1 MQGRVFGVVAA
12 LMLWSTLVLA
22 DQRVTVPLVQGEDRA
37 AAVGRGFDEALALET
52 QTIAGPALTPAR
64 LKAVMGVLAKER
76 DTLVLGYK
84 EAVGDVGNAT
94 AGGNATGET
103 LALDVRVHGAGLK
116 TRLRDMGVL
125 STLTGPLP
133 YVLRLSGVEP
143 SRTKRLGALQ
153 ELSGL
158 APVAAADE
166 DVPVLTLSQGRDWNG
181 VLSLGEWSSTRSA
194 KTLDEVW
201 LAVWKDYFSR
211 PAQAGGSGAG
221 VEVRISGWLSSM
233 GPMEFDRLMD
243 GWNAEIERKALIG
256 VEMEGQGLAGVWRI
270 TTGSRD
276 ALVRRL
282 EDAAKAQGLTVRVR

>member
-37 AAVGRGFDEALALET
+37 AAVGRAFDEALALET
-52 QTIAGPALTPAR
+52 RVIAGPALTPAR
-64 LKAVMGVLAKER
+64 LKAVMGVLVKER
-76 DTLVLGYK
+76 DSLVLGYK
-84 EAVGDVGNAT
+84 ETAGDAGNAT
-94 AGGNATGET
+94 VAGNATGEALT
-103 LALDVRVHGAGLK
+103 LDVRVHGAGLK
-116 TRLRDMGVL
+116 ARLRDLGVL

-143 SRTKRLGALQ
+143 SRTKRLSALQ

-158 APVAAADE
+158 APVAAAGA
-166 DVPVLTLSQGRDWNG
+166 DVPVLTLSQGRDWSG
-181 VLSLGEWSSTRSA
+181 VLSLGEWNSTRSA

-211 PAQAGGSGAG
+211 PAQAGGGGAG

-256 VEMEGQGLAGVWRI
+256 VEMEGQGMAGVWRI
-270 TTGSRD
+270 TTGSRE
-276 ALVRRL
+276 ALSRRL
-282 EDAAKAQGLTVRVR
+282 EDAAKAQGLTVRIR

>member
-84 EAVGDVGNAT
+84 ETVGDVGNAT

-143 SRTKRLGALQ
+143 SRTKRIGALQ

-158 APVAAADE
+158 APVAAAGE

>member
-52 QTIAGPALTPAR
+52 RAIAGPALTPAR
-64 LKAVMGVLAKER
+64 LKAVMGVLVKER
-76 DTLVLGYK
+76 DSLILGYK
-84 EAVGDVGNAT
+84 ESAADAGNAT
-94 AGGNATGET
+94 VAGNATSEA
-103 LALDVRVHGAGLK
+103 LILDVRVHGAGLK
-116 TRLRDMGVL
+116 ARLRDLGVL

-143 SRTKRLGALQ
+143 SRTKRLSALQ

-158 APVAAADE
+158 APVAAAGA
-166 DVPVLTLSQGRDWNG
+166 DVPVLTLSQGRDWSG
-181 VLSLGEWSSTRSA
+181 VLSLGEWNSTRSA

-211 PAQAGGSGAG
+211 PAQAGGGGAG

-256 VEMEGQGLAGVWRI
+256 VEMEGQSMAGVWRI
-270 TTGSRD
+270 TTGSRE
-276 ALVRRL
+276 ALSRRL
-282 EDAAKAQGLTVRVR
+282 EDAAKAQGLTVRIR

>member
-1 MQGRVFGVVAA
+1 MQGRVFGVFAA

-52 QTIAGPALTPAR
+52 RAIAGPALTPSR

-76 DTLVLGYK
+76 DSLVLGYK
-84 EAVGDVGNAT
+84 ETAADAGNAT
-94 AGGNATGET
+94 VAGNATGEALT
-103 LALDVRVHGAGLK
+103 LDVRVHGAGLK
-116 TRLRDMGVL
+116 TRLRDLGVL

-143 SRTKRLGALQ
+143 SRTKRLSALQ

-158 APVAAADE
+158 APVAAAGA
-166 DVPVLTLSQGRDWNG
+166 DVPVLTLSQGRDWSG
-181 VLSLGEWSSTRSA
+181 VLSLGEWNSTRSA

-211 PAQAGGSGAG
+211 PAQAGGGGAG

-256 VEMEGQGLAGVWRI
+256 VEMEGQGMAGVWRI
-270 TTGSRD
+270 TTGSRE
-276 ALVRRL
+276 ALSRRL
-282 EDAAKAQGLTVRVR
+282 EDAAKAQGLTVRIR